1 MSVRSLPH
9 FSHKPIGKT
18 THKKGMSYSHV
29 NYITREEA
37 CSKTLAQNM
46 PADRDGARPFFERQ
60 AYKDGVPANARI
72 ADTLIIALPI
82 ETDQRSTLR
91 SGRRLH
97 GQDRART
104 DRLACGLSR
113 QRQGRAQSALPSH
126 LPRRRYR
133 DRPQGGRHHDQR
145 QGRAGGRR
153 SMAGGC
159 HRA

>member
-1 MSVRSLPH
+1 MSVRPLPH

-18 THKKGMSYSHV
+18 THKKGMSYAHV

-46 PADRDGARPFFERQ
+46 PADRDGARPFFERE
-60 AYKDGVPANARI
+60 AYKDGVAANARI

-82 ETDQRSTLR
+82 EMTNEQRYD
-91 SGRRLH
+91 SGRRVH

-104 DRLACGLSR
+104 DRLACGVSR
-113 QRQGRAQSALPSH
+113 QGQGRAQSALPSH
-126 LPRRRYR
+126 LPRRRHR

-159 HRA
+159 RRA